1 MICHSN
7 KTTYLAE
14 TVKTPKKDYESK
26 SSLESLWKVV
36 VYNDPVN
43 LMSYVTRVFRKVLGF
58 NKEKATK
65 HMMEVHEQGLSIV
78 WIGSREQAEH
88 YTFQLQTWLLKAQLE
103 KEEGSA

>member
-7 KTTYLAE
+7 KTTDLAE

-43 LMSYVTRVFRKVLGF
+43 SETVVT
-58 NKEKATK
+58 
-65 HMMEVHEQGLSIV
+65 
-78 WIGSREQAEH
+78 
-88 YTFQLQTWLLKAQLE
+88 LE
-103 KEEGSA
+103 SVVILPLT